1 MGQAGD
7 AKGLINDA
15 ISVATLAVILTAG
28 DQSRKVRAFAFG
40 AIAQLGERLHGMQE
54 VGGSIPPSS
63 TNRQVTAC
71 RSQVNRNGSPGPLHT
86 VYLGIVLVGVGL
98 TGGFLA
104 LFRDADS
111 LAVNIL
117 VLVPVGFAA
126 LLTGT
131 VISQL
136 MIPPDKH

>member
-1 MGQAGD
+1 MGH
-7 AKGLINDA
+7 
-15 ISVATLAVILTAG
+15 
-28 DQSRKVRAFAFG
+28 
-40 AIAQLGERLHGMQE
+40 LGRY
-54 VGGSIPPSS
+54 
-63 TNRQVTAC
+63 
-71 RSQVNRNGSPGPLHT
+71 T
-86 VYLGIVLVGVGL
+86 VYLGIALVTVGL
-98 TGGFLA
+98 IGGFVA

-136 MIPPDKH
+136 MTPPDKH